1 MELLIDELV
10 KGLGALAVAALTAVL
25 VKLFQRFG
33 IALDAEKRDRLEAAA
48 RQAVA
53 RAEEWAAAQLKSKA
67 AKVKIP
73 GAIKFE
79 RAVTDVLDRVPG
91 VTREEAEAVVT
102 AALPQMGL
110 GAAAGARELGKA
122 IRKR

>member
-1 MELLIDELV
+1 MELLVDELV

-33 IALDAEKRDRLEAAA
+33 IALDAEKRDRLEGVA

-53 RAEEWAAAQLKSKA
+53 RAEEWAAAQVKA
-67 AKVKIP
+67 KVSKVKIP
-73 GAIKFE
+73 GADKFE
-79 RAVTDVLDRVPG
+79 KAVTDVLDRVPG

-122 IRKR
+122 LRKR

>member
-1 MELLIDELV
+1 MDLLIDELV
-10 KGLGALAVAALTAVL
+10 KGLGAVAVAALTAVL

-33 IALDAEKRDRLEAAA
+33 IALDAEKRDRLEGVA

-53 RAEEWAAAQLKSKA
+53 RAEEWAAAQAKA
-67 AKVKIP
+67 RVRKIKIP
-73 GAIKFE
+73 GAEKFE

-91 VTREEAEAVVT
+91 VSREEAEAVVT

-122 IRKR
+122 LRTR